1 MRKKLDEFAYLAS
14 HDLQEPLRKISTL
27 SEFLKIRYKSTL
39 DEDGCRYLDMI
50 TSSVE
55 NMRAIIESLLTF
67 TNINVQTPLFEDV
80 DLNEVLRAAISDQEL
95 RILETG
101 AQVEISPMPHVVG
114 VAMEFRL
121 LFNNLLSNSLK
132 FIGAKKPEISIQSV
146 QLSPDALRQ
155 LNLPDHRTYYKIDL
169 KDNGIGFEKEY
180 AELIFGVFQRLNGKS
195 EYRGFGIGLAVCKKI
210 VERHNGLIFADSS
223 LGEGS
228 TFSIVIPQQQP
239 QQHA

>member
-27 SEFLKIRYKSTL
+27 SEFLKIRYKGTL

-50 TSSVE
+50 TTSVE
-55 NMRAIIESLLTF
+55 NMRSIIDSLLTF
-67 TNINVQTPLFEDV
+67 TNINVQAPLFETV
-80 DLNEVLRAAISDQEL
+80 DINEVLQSAITDQEL
-95 RILETG
+95 RISETG
-101 AQVEISPMPHVVG
+101 AQVNVSPMPQVEG
-114 VAMEFRL
+114 VATEFRL
-121 LFNNLLSNSLK
+121 LLNNLLSNSLK
-132 FIGAKKPEISIQSV
+132 FIGDKKPVISIQSV
-146 QLSPDALRQ
+146 QLSPDRIKQ
-155 LNLPDHRTYYKIDL
+155 LNLPDDRVYYQIDL

-210 VERHNGLIFADSS
+210 AERHNGLIFADGR

-228 TFSIVIPQQQP
+228 TFSIVIPKQQP
-239 QQHA
+239 TQHV